1 MAMKM
6 VYGASKFDRHT
17 LKKSD
22 LNFITIKRFLN
33 VFSGTANAG
42 ERSVLVMF
50 GSINFVLA
58 LASLSMPSTMF
69 DVDFDGLTEGSYK
82 RSLKFQ
88 TTFEKY
94 LKNSFLLVF
103 IRSKDWKE
111 HRNLALS

>member
-1 MAMKM
+1 MPLSVFLYLVRVKTSTKKANT
-6 VYGASKFDRHT
+6 SK
-17 LKKSD
+17 
-22 LNFITIKRFLN
+22 NGLN

-82 RSLKFQ
+82 PSLKFQ
-88 TTFEKY
+88 TTF
-94 LKNSFLLVF
+94 
-103 IRSKDWKE
+103 
-111 HRNLALS
+111 